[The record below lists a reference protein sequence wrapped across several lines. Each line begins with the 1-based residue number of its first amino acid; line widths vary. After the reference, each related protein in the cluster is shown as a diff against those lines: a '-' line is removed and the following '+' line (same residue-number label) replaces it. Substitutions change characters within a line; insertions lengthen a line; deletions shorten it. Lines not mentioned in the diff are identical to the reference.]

1 MSDMSDEKDTIQCEI
16 CGAYNARIRRVN
28 RTQGKGED
36 MILIENIPLVVCS
49 SCGQSYFTA
58 ATLRQLEE
66 IRCTRDGRTTSRPIP
81 VAIFDA

>member
-16 CGAYNARIRRVN
+16 CGAYHARTRRVN

-66 IRCTRDGRTTSRPIP
+66 IRCKRDGRTTSRPIP